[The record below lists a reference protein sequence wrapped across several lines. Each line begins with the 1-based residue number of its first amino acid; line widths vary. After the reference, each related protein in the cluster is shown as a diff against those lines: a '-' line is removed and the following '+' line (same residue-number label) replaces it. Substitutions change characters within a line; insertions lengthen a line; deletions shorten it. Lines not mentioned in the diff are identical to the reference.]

1 MAEKDLPLRADVRKL
16 GEILGD
22 CMKRHGG
29 RELFETEE
37 LIRGLSKS
45 LRRGFHRSDGR
56 RSAPARELLAL
67 LRSLD
72 RSKAIGVIRAF
83 AVYFQLTNIA
93 EQHHRIRRRRFYAL
107 ETTEQP
113 QPGSLAHLFAR
124 LARFG
129 ADARA
134 LLGVLE
140 RLAVEPVITA
150 HPTEA
155 VRRSVLEKHRRIADL
170 LSELDRRDLPPL
182 AREQVVHSLEKEVE
196 SIWLTDELRRYQPEV
211 LDEVSN
217 ALYYF
222 DDVLFDAVPDL
233 IEELHRVAGLVAGLA
248 LPEALAPL
256 RFGSWVGG
264 DRDGNPHVTAEVT
277 WETLNRHRALVLS
290 KYRKSVDDLG
300 ARLSE
305 SERHCP
311 PRRRLVEALERY
323 QEKFPDL
330 ASRVLLRN
338 PHEPYRQML
347 GYVRERLGRTAVG
360 SREEGAYPS
369 EKELYQDLSQ
379 IEESLRANGTQSASL
394 VTRLM
399 RQVSTFG
406 LHLAKLD
413 LRQSAAR
420 HTEALSEI
428 TRELGLAPYGKRRE
442 AERVEW
448 LTSEL
453 STPRPL
459 LSSDA
464 RPSEATRETLDL
476 FRVARRALDELS
488 PSAIGTYVIS
498 MAKDVSDVLAVLVL
512 AKDAG
517 LHQPAVGA
525 RELVARLRVAPLF
538 ETIEDLRRAPEVLSR
553 LFDNRAYAPVWKAQG
568 NLQEVMVGY
577 SDSCKDGGILTS
589 SWELHK
595 SQEALSKIARGHG
608 AELVL
613 FHGRGGSVGRGGG
626 PSHEAILAQPR
637 GTLRGR
643 IKITEQGEVVSTK
656 YGLPEIALRSLEV
669 ATSAVIEASIDFGH
683 FGDFGDEVVPSV
695 DERMARFREVMEELS
710 QTAFSSY
717 RSVVA
722 DTSGFSRYFLDAT
735 PVEELEHLHIGSRPA
750 RREKRSTSLSDLR
763 AIPWV
768 FGWTQSRHLL
778 PGWLGVGSALDAF
791 AKQRPRVHL
800 ALLRE
805 MHRDWRFFRSMLSN
819 IEMALAKADFQ
830 IARHYAERLS
840 SRGGRAIFARLEEE
854 YQTTRTRLLQ
864 VTEQKFLLEKTPVL
878 RRSIE
883 LRNPYV
889 DPMSYLQVELLAR
902 YRKARAKRPEEQEDL
917 LYAILLT
924 INGIASGLRN
934 TG

>member
-1 MAEKDLPLRADVRKL
+1 
-16 GEILGD
+16 
-22 CMKRHGG
+22 
-29 RELFETEE
+29 
-37 LIRGLSKS
+37 
-45 LRRGFHRSDGR
+45 
-56 RSAPARELLAL
+56 
-67 LRSLD
+67 
-72 RSKAIGVIRAF
+72 
-83 AVYFQLTNIA
+83 
-93 EQHHRIRRRRFYAL
+93 
-107 ETTEQP
+107 
-113 QPGSLAHLFAR
+113 
-124 LARFG
+124 
-129 ADARA
+129 
-134 LLGVLE
+134 
-140 RLAVEPVITA
+140 
-150 HPTEA
+150 
-155 VRRSVLEKHRRIADL
+155 
-170 LSELDRRDLPPL
+170 
-182 AREQVVHSLEKEVE
+182 
-196 SIWLTDELRRYQPEV
+196 
-211 LDEVSN
+211 VSN

-233 IEELHRVAGLVAGLA
+233 IEELHRVAHLVPGLV
-248 LPEALAPL
+248 LPESKAPL

-311 PRRRLVEALERY
+311 PRPRLVEALERY

-347 GYVRERLGRTAVG
+347 GYVRERLERTSVG

-369 EKELYQDLSQ
+369 EKELYEDLLQ
-379 IEESLRANGTQSASL
+379 IEESLRANGTRSASL
-394 VTRLM
+394 VSRLM

-428 TRELGLAPYGKRRE
+428 TRELGLAPYGERRE
-442 AERVEW
+442 AGRVEW

-459 LSSDA
+459 LSGDA

-512 AKDAG
+512 AKEAG
-517 LHQPAVGA
+517 LYQPAVGA

-538 ETIEDLRRAPEVLSR
+538 ETIEDLRRAPGVLSR
-553 LFDNRAYAPVWKAQG
+553 LLENRAYAPVWKAQG

-608 AELVL
+608 AELLL

-669 ATSAVIEASIDFGH
+669 ATSAVIEASLDS
-683 FGDFGDEVVPSV
+683 GDEVVPSE

-710 QTAFSSY
+710 HTAFSSY

-750 RREKRSTSLSDLR
+750 RRKKRSTSLADLR

-778 PGWLGVGSALDAF
+778 PGWLGVGSAFEAF
-791 AKQRPRVHL
+791 AEQRPRVHL

-840 SRGGRAIFARLEEE
+840 SRGGRAIFERLEKE
-854 YQTTRTRLLQ
+854 YQMTRTRLLQ

-902 YRKARAKRPEEQEDL
+902 HRKARAKRREAQEEL

>member
-37 LIRGLSKS
+37 LIRSLSKS
-45 LRRGFHRSDGR
+45 LRRGLNRSDGR
-56 RSAPARELLAL
+56 RSAPARELLTL
-67 LRSLD
+67 LRSLE
-72 RSKAIGVIRAF
+72 RKKAIGVIRAF

-93 EQHHRIRRRRFYAL
+93 EQHHRIRRRRYYAL
-107 ETTEQP
+107 ETAEQP
-113 QPGSLAHLFAR
+113 QPGSLAHLFTR
-124 LARFG
+124 LACSG
-129 ADARA
+129 ADAVA

-182 AREQVVHSLEKEVE
+182 AREQVVHALEKEVE

-233 IEELHRVAGLVAGLA
+233 IEELHRVAHLVPGLV
-248 LPEALAPL
+248 LPESKAPL

-311 PRRRLVEALERY
+311 PRPRLVEALERY

-347 GYVRERLGRTAVG
+347 GYVRERLERTSVG

-369 EKELYQDLSQ
+369 EKELYEDLLQ
-379 IEESLRANGTQSASL
+379 IEESLCANGTRSASL
-394 VTRLM
+394 VSRLM

-413 LRQSAAR
+413 LRQSAPR

-428 TRELGLAPYGKRRE
+428 TRELGLAPYGERRE
-442 AERVEW
+442 AGRVEW

-459 LSSDA
+459 LSGDA

-512 AKDAG
+512 AKEAG
-517 LHQPAVGA
+517 LYQPAVGA

-538 ETIEDLRRAPEVLSR
+538 ETIEDLRRAPGVLSR
-553 LFDNRAYAPVWKAQG
+553 LLENRAYAPVWKAQG

-608 AELVL
+608 AELLL

-669 ATSAVIEASIDFGH
+669 ATSAVIEASLDS
-683 FGDFGDEVVPSV
+683 GDEVVPSE

-710 QTAFSSY
+710 HTAFSSY

-750 RREKRSTSLSDLR
+750 RRKKRSTSLADLR

-778 PGWLGVGSALDAF
+778 PGWLGVGSALEAF
-791 AKQRPRVHL
+791 AEQRPRVHL

-840 SRGGRAIFARLEEE
+840 SRGGRAIFERLEKE
-854 YQTTRTRLLQ
+854 YQMTRTRLLQ

-902 YRKARAKRPEEQEDL
+902 HRKARAKRREAQEEL

>member
-1 MAEKDLPLRADVRKL
+1 MAEKDLPLRADVRTL
-16 GEILGD
+16 GKILGD

-45 LRRGFHRSDGR
+45 LRRGSHRSDGR
-56 RSAPARELLAL
+56 RSAPSRELLAL

-72 RSKAIGVIRAF
+72 GKKVIGVIRAF

-93 EQHHRIRRRRFYAL
+93 EQHHRIRRRRYYAL
-107 ETTEQP
+107 ETAEQP
-113 QPGSLAHLFAR
+113 QPGSLAHLFTR
-124 LARFG
+124 LARSG
-129 ADARA
+129 AGAIFRVLQA
-134 LLGVLE
+134 LT
-140 RLAVEPVITA
+140 VELVITA

-170 LSELDRRDLPPL
+170 LSELDRKDLPPL
-182 AREQVVHSLEKEVE
+182 AREQVVHTLEKEVE

-211 LDEVSN
+211 LDEVAN

-222 DDVLFDAVPDL
+222 DEVLFDAVPDL
-233 IEELHRVAGLVAGLA
+233 IEELHRVAPLVPGLV
-248 LPEALAPL
+248 PPQSIAPL

-264 DRDGNPHVTAEVT
+264 DRDGNPHVIAEVT
-277 WETLNRHRALVLS
+277 WETLNRHRALALS
-290 KYRKSVDDLG
+290 KYRKAVEDLG

-311 PRRRLVEALERY
+311 PRPHLVEGLARY
-323 QEKFPDL
+323 QKKFPDL

-347 GYVRERLGRTAVG
+347 GYVRERLERTAAS
-360 SREEGAYPS
+360 SREEGAYHS
-369 EKELYQDLSQ
+369 EKVLYQDLSP
-379 IEESLRANGTQSASL
+379 IEESLRGNAAQSASL
-394 VTRLM
+394 VSRLM

-428 TRELGLAPYGKRRE
+428 TRELGLAPYGERRE

-459 LSSDA
+459 LSSGA
-464 RPSEATRETLDL
+464 RTSEATRETLDL
-476 FRVARRALDELS
+476 FRVARRAFDELS
-488 PSAIGTYVIS
+488 PSAIGTYVVS

-512 AKDAG
+512 AKEAG
-517 LHQPAVGA
+517 LYQPAVGA

-538 ETIEDLRRAPEVLSR
+538 ETIEDLRRAPEVVSR
-553 LFDNRAYAPVWKAQG
+553 LLENRAYAPVWKAQG

-595 SQEALSKIARGHG
+595 SQEALSKVARGQG

-626 PSHEAILAQPR
+626 PSHEAILASPR

-643 IKITEQGEVVSTK
+643 IKITEQGEVVSSK

-669 ATSAVIEASIDFGH
+669 ATSAVIEASLDS
-683 FGDFGDEVVPSV
+683 GDEVV
-695 DERMARFREVMEELS
+695 DERMAHFREVMEELS

-791 AKQRPRVHL
+791 VAKRPRVHL

-805 MHRDWRFFRSMLSN
+805 MHRDWRFFRSMISN

-830 IARHYAERLS
+830 IARHYADRLS
-840 SRGGRAIFARLEEE
+840 GRRGRAIFERLEEE

-902 YRKARAKRPEEQEDL
+902 YRKARAKRPQAQEEL

>member
-37 LIRGLSKS
+37 LIRSLSKS
-45 LRRGFHRSDGR
+45 LRRGLNRSDGR
-56 RSAPARELLAL
+56 RSAPARELLTL

-72 RSKAIGVIRAF
+72 RKKAIGVIRAF

-93 EQHHRIRRRRFYAL
+93 EQHHRIRRRRYYAL
-107 ETTEQP
+107 ETAEQP
-113 QPGSLAHLFAR
+113 QPGSLAHLFTR
-124 LARFG
+124 LACSG
-129 ADARA
+129 ADAVA

-182 AREQVVHSLEKEVE
+182 AREQVVHALEKEVE

-233 IEELHRVAGLVAGLA
+233 IEELHRVAHLVPGLV
-248 LPEALAPL
+248 LPESKAPL

-311 PRRRLVEALERY
+311 PRPRLVEALERY

-347 GYVRERLGRTAVG
+347 GYVRERLERTSVG

-369 EKELYQDLSQ
+369 EKELYEDLLQ
-379 IEESLRANGTQSASL
+379 IEESLRANGTRSASL
-394 VTRLM
+394 VSRLM

-428 TRELGLAPYGKRRE
+428 TRELGLAPYGERRE
-442 AERVEW
+442 AGRVEW

-459 LSSDA
+459 LSGDA

-512 AKDAG
+512 AKEAG
-517 LHQPAVGA
+517 LYQPAVGA

-538 ETIEDLRRAPEVLSR
+538 ETIEDLRRAPGVLSR
-553 LFDNRAYAPVWKAQG
+553 LLENRAYAPVWKAQG

-608 AELVL
+608 AELLL

-669 ATSAVIEASIDFGH
+669 ATSAVIEASLDS
-683 FGDFGDEVVPSV
+683 GDEVVPSE

-710 QTAFSSY
+710 HTAFSSY

-750 RREKRSTSLSDLR
+750 RRKKRSTSLADLR

-778 PGWLGVGSALDAF
+778 PGWLGVGSAFEAF
-791 AKQRPRVHL
+791 AEQRPRVHL

-840 SRGGRAIFARLEEE
+840 SRGGRAIFERLEKE
-854 YQTTRTRLLQ
+854 YQMTRTRLLQ

-902 YRKARAKRPEEQEDL
+902 HRKARAKRREAQEEL

>member
-37 LIRGLSKS
+37 LIRSLSKS
-45 LRRGFHRSDGR
+45 LRRGLNRSDGR
-56 RSAPARELLAL
+56 RSAPARDLLTL

-72 RSKAIGVIRAF
+72 RKKAIGVIRAF

-93 EQHHRIRRRRFYAL
+93 EQHHRIRRRRYYAL
-107 ETTEQP
+107 ETAEQP
-113 QPGSLAHLFAR
+113 QPGSLAHLFTR
-124 LARFG
+124 LACSG
-129 ADARA
+129 ADAVA

-182 AREQVVHSLEKEVE
+182 AREQVVHALEKEVE

-233 IEELHRVAGLVAGLA
+233 IEELHRVAHLVPGLV
-248 LPEALAPL
+248 LPESKAPL

-311 PRRRLVEALERY
+311 PRPRLVEALERY

-347 GYVRERLGRTAVG
+347 GYVRERLERTSVG

-369 EKELYQDLSQ
+369 EKELYEDLLQ
-379 IEESLRANGTQSASL
+379 IEESLRANGTRSASL
-394 VTRLM
+394 VSRLM

-428 TRELGLAPYGKRRE
+428 TRELGLAPYGERRE
-442 AERVEW
+442 AGRVEW

-459 LSSDA
+459 LSGDA

-512 AKDAG
+512 AKEAG
-517 LHQPAVGA
+517 LYQPAVGA

-538 ETIEDLRRAPEVLSR
+538 ETIEDLRRAPGVLSR
-553 LFDNRAYAPVWKAQG
+553 LLENRAYAPVWKAQG

-608 AELVL
+608 AELLL

-669 ATSAVIEASIDFGH
+669 ATSAVIEASLDS
-683 FGDFGDEVVPSV
+683 GDEVVPSE

-710 QTAFSSY
+710 HTAFSSY

-750 RREKRSTSLSDLR
+750 RRKKRSTSLADLR

-778 PGWLGVGSALDAF
+778 PGWLGVGSAFEAF
-791 AKQRPRVHL
+791 AEQRPRVHL

-840 SRGGRAIFARLEEE
+840 SRGGRAIFERLEKE
-854 YQTTRTRLLQ
+854 YQMTRTRLLQ

-902 YRKARAKRPEEQEDL
+902 HRKARAKRREAQEEL

>member
-1 MAEKDLPLRADVRKL
+1 MIEKDLPLRADVRKL
-16 GEILGD
+16 GEILGG
-22 CMKRHGG
+22 CIKRHGG
-29 RELFETEE
+29 QELFETEE
-37 LIRGLSKS
+37 RIRALSKS
-45 LRRGFHRSDGR
+45 LRRGFHRR
-56 RSAPARELLAL
+56 RGPGGDPTRELLSV
-67 LRSLD
+67 LRSLEGT
-72 RSKAIGVIRAF
+72 KAVGVIRAF

-93 EQHHRIRRRRFYAL
+93 EQHHRIRRRRYYAL
-107 ETTEQP
+107 QAHKQP
-113 QPGSLAHLFAR
+113 QPGSLAHLFTR
-124 LARFG
+124 LSRSGVDG
-129 ADARA
+129 AAILRT
-134 LLGVLE
+134 LE
-140 RLAVEPVITA
+140 GLAVEPVVTA

-155 VRRSVLEKHRRIADL
+155 VRRSVLEKQRRIADL
-170 LSELDRRDLPPL
+170 LSELDRRDLPPR
-182 AREQVVHSLEKEVE
+182 AREQVFRSLEKEVE
-196 SIWLTDELRRYQPEV
+196 SIWLTDELRHYQPEV

-222 DDVLFDAVPDL
+222 DEVLFDAAPDL
-233 IEELHRVAGLVAGLA
+233 IEELHRVARLVPGLV
-248 LPEALAPL
+248 LPEPLAPL

-264 DRDGNPHVTAEVT
+264 DRDGNPHVTADVT

-290 KYRKSVDDLG
+290 KYRKAVHDLG

-305 SERHCP
+305 SERHCS
-311 PRRRLVEALERY
+311 PRPRLVDALERY
-323 QEKFPDL
+323 QAEFPGL
-330 ASRVLLRN
+330 ASRVRLRN
-338 PHEPYRQML
+338 AHEPYRQML
-347 GYVRERLGRTAVG
+347 GHVRERLERTAAG
-360 SREEGAYPS
+360 SGEAGAYHS
-369 EKELYQDLSQ
+369 ETELYEDLST
-379 IEESLRANGTQSASL
+379 IEESLRVNGTRSASL
-394 VTRLM
+394 VIRLM

-406 LHLAKLD
+406 FHLAKLD
-413 LRQSAAR
+413 LRQSASR
-420 HTEALSEI
+420 HTDALSEI
-428 TRELGLAPYGKRRE
+428 TRDLGLASYEELGE

-464 RPSEATRETLDL
+464 RPSEPTRETLEV
-476 FRVARRALDELS
+476 FRVVRRSLDELS
-488 PSAIGTYVIS
+488 PRSIGAYVIS

-512 AKDAG
+512 AKEAG
-517 LHQPAVGA
+517 LYQPAVGA
-525 RELVARLRVAPLF
+525 RRLAARLRVAPLF
-538 ETIEDLRRAPEVLSR
+538 ETIEDLRRAPGVVSQL
-553 LFDNRAYAPVWKAQG
+553 LDNGAYAPVWKAQG
-568 NLQEVMVGY
+568 NFQEVMVGY

-595 SQEALSKIARGHG
+595 CQEALSETARRHG
-608 AELVL
+608 AELLL

-626 PSHEAILAQPR
+626 PSHEAILSQPR
-637 GTLRGR
+637 GTVRGR
-643 IKITEQGEVVSTK
+643 IKLTEQGEVVSSK

-669 ATSAVIEASIDFGH
+669 TTSAVIEASLDSES
-683 FGDFGDEVVPSV
+683 EVANA
-695 DERMARFREVMEELS
+695 RMARYRDVMEELS

-722 DTSGFSRYFLDAT
+722 HTSGFARYFMDAT
-735 PVEELEHLHIGSRPA
+735 PVEELQHLHIGSRPA
-750 RREKRSTSLSDLR
+750 RREQRATPLSELSQLR

-791 AKQRPRVHL
+791 AGERPRVHP

-805 MHRDWRFFRSMLSN
+805 MHRSWRFFRSMISN

-840 SRGGRAIFARLEEE
+840 GRGGRAIFRRLEKE
-854 YQTTRTRLLQ
+854 YQTTKARLLQ
-864 VTEQKFLLEKTPVL
+864 VTGQKFLLEKTPVL

-902 YRKARAKRPEEQEDL
+902 HRKARTKPSALLEEQEDL

>member
-1 MAEKDLPLRADVRKL
+1 MAEKDLPLRADVRTL

-37 LIRGLSKS
+37 LIRALSKS
-45 LRRGFHRSDGR
+45 LRRGLNRSDGR
-56 RSAPARELLAL
+56 GSTPARELLAL

-72 RSKAIGVIRAF
+72 GNKAIGVIRAF

-93 EQHHRIRRRRFYAL
+93 EQHHRIRRRRYYAL
-107 ETTEQP
+107 ETAEQP
-113 QPGSLAHLFAR
+113 QPGSLAHLFTR
-124 LARFG
+124 LARSG
-129 ADARA
+129 ADPGA
-134 LLGVLE
+134 LFRVLE
-140 RLAVEPVITA
+140 SLAVELVITA

-155 VRRSVLEKHRRIADL
+155 VRRSVLQKHRRIADL

-233 IEELHRVAGLVAGLA
+233 IEELHRVAHLVPGLV
-248 LPEALAPL
+248 LPEPKAPL

-290 KYRKSVDDLG
+290 KYRKSADDLG

-311 PRRRLVEALERY
+311 PRPRLVEALERY

-330 ASRVLLRN
+330 ARRVLLRN

-347 GYVRERLGRTAVG
+347 GYVRERLERTSVG
-360 SREEGAYPS
+360 SREEGAYHS

-394 VTRLM
+394 VSRLM

-428 TRELGLAPYGKRRE
+428 TRELGLAPYGERRE

-459 LSSDA
+459 LSSGA

-512 AKDAG
+512 AKEAG
-517 LHQPAVGA
+517 LYQPAVGA

-538 ETIEDLRRAPEVLSR
+538 ETIEDLRGAPEVVSR
-553 LFDNRAYAPVWKAQG
+553 LLENRAYAPVWKAQG

-608 AELVL
+608 AELLL

-643 IKITEQGEVVSTK
+643 IKITEQGEVVSSK

-669 ATSAVIEASIDFGH
+669 ATSAVIEASF
-683 FGDFGDEVVPSV
+683 DFGDSAAEVVPSV
-695 DERMARFREVMEELS
+695 HERMARFREVMEELS

-750 RREKRSTSLSDLR
+750 RREKRSTSLADLR

-778 PGWLGVGSALDAF
+778 PGWLGVGSALEAF
-791 AKQRPRVHL
+791 AERRPRVHL

-840 SRGGRAIFARLEEE
+840 SRGGRAIFERLEEE

-902 YRKARAKRPEEQEDL
+902 HRKARGKPREEQEEL

>member
-37 LIRGLSKS
+37 LIRSLSKS
-45 LRRGFHRSDGR
+45 LRRGLNRSDGR
-56 RSAPARELLAL
+56 RSAPARELLTL
-67 LRSLD
+67 LRSLE
-72 RSKAIGVIRAF
+72 RKKAIGVIRAF

-93 EQHHRIRRRRFYAL
+93 EQHHRIRRRRYYAL
-107 ETTEQP
+107 ETAEQP
-113 QPGSLAHLFAR
+113 QPGSLAHLFTR
-124 LARFG
+124 LACSG
-129 ADARA
+129 ADAVA

-182 AREQVVHSLEKEVE
+182 AREQVVHALEKEVE

-233 IEELHRVAGLVAGLA
+233 IEELHRVAHLVPGLV
-248 LPEALAPL
+248 LPESKAPL

-311 PRRRLVEALERY
+311 PRPRLVEALERY

-347 GYVRERLGRTAVG
+347 GYVRERLERTSVG

-369 EKELYQDLSQ
+369 EKELYEDLLQ
-379 IEESLRANGTQSASL
+379 IEESLCANGTRSASL
-394 VTRLM
+394 VSRLM

-428 TRELGLAPYGKRRE
+428 TRELGLAPYGERRE
-442 AERVEW
+442 AGRVEW

-459 LSSDA
+459 LSGDA

-512 AKDAG
+512 AKEAG
-517 LHQPAVGA
+517 LYQPAVGA

-538 ETIEDLRRAPEVLSR
+538 ETIEDLRRAPGVLSR
-553 LFDNRAYAPVWKAQG
+553 LLENRAYAPVWKAQG

-608 AELVL
+608 AELLL

-669 ATSAVIEASIDFGH
+669 ATSAVIEASLDS
-683 FGDFGDEVVPSV
+683 GDEVVPSE

-710 QTAFSSY
+710 HTAFSSY

-750 RREKRSTSLSDLR
+750 RRKKRSTSLADLR

-778 PGWLGVGSALDAF
+778 PGWLGVGSAFEAF
-791 AKQRPRVHL
+791 AEQRPRVHL

-840 SRGGRAIFARLEEE
+840 SRGGRAIFERLEKE
-854 YQTTRTRLLQ
+854 YQMTRTRLLQ

-902 YRKARAKRPEEQEDL
+902 HRKARAKRREAQEEL

>member
-29 RELFETEE
+29 QELFEAEE
-37 LIRGLSKS
+37 RIRALSKS
-45 LRRGFHRSDGR
+45 LRRGPHRGR
-56 RSAPARELLAL
+56 GRDPTRELLTL

-72 RSKAIGVIRAF
+72 RTKAIGVIRAF

-93 EQHHRIRRRRFYAL
+93 EQHHRIRRRRYYAL
-107 ETTEQP
+107 ETSERP
-113 QPGSLAHLFAR
+113 QPGSLAELFTR
-124 LARFG
+124 LARSRVDAG
-129 ADARA
+129 AIRRA
-134 LLGVLE
+134 LE
-140 RLAVEPVITA
+140 SLAVEPVVTA

-155 VRRSVLEKHRRIADL
+155 VRRSVLEKQRRIADR
-170 LSELDRRDLPPL
+170 LSELDRRDLPPR
-182 AREQVVHSLEKEVE
+182 AREQVFRSLEKEVE
-196 SIWLTDELRRYQPEV
+196 AIWLTDELRRYQPEV
-211 LDEVSN
+211 LDEVAN

-222 DDVLFDAVPDL
+222 DEVLFDAAPDL
-233 IEELHRVAGLVAGLA
+233 IEELHRAARLVPGLVLSE
-248 LPEALAPL
+248 PIAPL

-264 DRDGNPHVTAEVT
+264 DRDGNPHVTAEIT
-277 WETLNRHRALVLS
+277 WETLKRHRALVLG
-290 KYRKSVDDLG
+290 KYRKAVDELG

-311 PRRRLVEALERY
+311 PRPPLVEALERY
-323 QEKFPDL
+323 QETFPGL
-330 ASRVLLRN
+330 ARRIQTRN
-338 PHEPYRQML
+338 PQEPYRQML
-347 GYVRERLGRTAVG
+347 GYVRERLERTEAG
-360 SREEGAYPS
+360 SREDGAYRS
-369 EKELYQDLSQ
+369 ETDLYEDLSK
-379 IEESLRANGTQSASL
+379 IEESLRANGARSASL
-394 VTRLM
+394 VIRVM

-413 LRQSAAR
+413 LRQTAAR
-420 HTEALSEI
+420 HTDALAEI
-428 TRELGLAPYGKRRE
+428 TRELGLAPYEERGE
-442 AERVEW
+442 TERVEW

-459 LSSDA
+459 LSDDA
-464 RPSEATRETLDL
+464 RPSEATRETLEL

-488 PSAIGTYVIS
+488 PRSIGAYVVS
-498 MAKDVSDVLAVLVL
+498 MARDASDVLAVLVL
-512 AKDAG
+512 AKEAG
-517 LHQPAVGA
+517 LYQPAVGA
-525 RELVARLRVAPLF
+525 RKLVARLRVAPLF

-553 LFDNRAYAPVWKAQG
+553 LLANRAYAPLWKAQG
-568 NLQEVMVGY
+568 NFQEVMVGY

-589 SWELHK
+589 SWELYK
-595 SQEALSKIARGHG
+595 CQEALSKIARAHG
-608 AELVL
+608 AELAL

-626 PSHEAILAQPR
+626 PSHEAILAQPP
-637 GTLRGR
+637 GTVRGR
-643 IKITEQGEVVSTK
+643 IKITEQGEVVSSK
-656 YGLPEIALRSLEV
+656 YGLPEIALRSLEL
-669 ATSAVIEASIDFGH
+669 ATSAVIEASLDS
-683 FGDFGDEVVPSV
+683 GDEVAPSTQA
-695 DERMARFREVMEELS
+695 RMARYREVMEELS
-710 QTAFSSY
+710 QTALSSY
-717 RSVVA
+717 RAVVA
-722 DTSGFSRYFLDAT
+722 DPSGFTQYFLDAT
-735 PVEELEHLHIGSRPA
+735 PVEELQHLHIGSRPA
-750 RREKRSTSLSDLR
+750 RREKRSTGLSDMR

-791 AKQRPRVHL
+791 AGTRPRVHL

-805 MHRDWRFFRSMLSN
+805 MNRSWPFFRSMISN

-840 SRGGRAIFARLEEE
+840 PRGGRAIFGRLEKE
-854 YQTTRTRLLQ
+854 YQTTRARLLQ
-864 VTEQKFLLEKTPVL
+864 VTEQKFLLQNTPVL

-889 DPMSYLQVELLAR
+889 DPMSYLQVELLR
-902 YRKARAKRPEEQEDL
+902 RHRKAPTKTPENHEDL

>member
-1 MAEKDLPLRADVRKL
+1 MAEKDHPLRADVRKL

-45 LRRGFHRSDGR
+45 LRRDFHRSGER

-72 RSKAIGVIRAF
+72 RRKAIGVIRAF

-93 EQHHRIRRRRFYAL
+93 EQHHRIRRRRYYAL
-107 ETTEQP
+107 ETAERP
-113 QPGSLAHLFAR
+113 QPGSLAHLFTR
-124 LARFG
+124 LARSR
-129 ADARA
+129 ADAGA
-134 LLGVLE
+134 LFGMLK

-233 IEELHRVAGLVAGLA
+233 IEELHRVAPLVPGLVLA
-248 LPEALAPL
+248 EPIAPL

-311 PRRRLVEALERY
+311 PRPRLIEGLERY
-323 QEKFPDL
+323 RERFPDL

-338 PHEPYRQML
+338 PHEPFRQML
-347 GYVRERLGRTAVG
+347 GYVRERLERTAVG
-360 SREEGAYPS
+360 SREEGAYQT
-369 EKELYQDLSQ
+369 EDELYQDLSQ

-428 TRELGLAPYGKRRE
+428 TRELGLAPYGERRE

-448 LTSEL
+448 LTLEL
-453 STPRPL
+453 LTPRPL
-459 LSSDA
+459 LSSEA
-464 RPSEATRETLDL
+464 RPSESTRETLAV

-512 AKDAG
+512 AKEAG
-517 LHQPAVGA
+517 LYQPAVGA

-538 ETIEDLRRAPEVLSR
+538 ETIEDLRRAPGVLSR
-553 LFDNRAYAPVWKAQG
+553 LLENRAYAPVWKAQG

-608 AELVL
+608 AELLL

-626 PSHEAILAQPR
+626 PSHEAILAQPQ
-637 GTLRGR
+637 GTVRGR

-669 ATSAVIEASIDFGH
+669 ATSAVIEASLDS
-683 FGDFGDEVVPSV
+683 GDEVVPSV

-750 RREKRSTSLSDLR
+750 RREKRSTSLADLR

-791 AKQRPRVHL
+791 VEQRPRVHL

-840 SRGGRAIFARLEEE
+840 SRGGRAIFKRLEEE

-902 YRKARAKRPEEQEDL
+902 HRKARAKRREAQEEL

>member
-1 MAEKDLPLRADVRKL
+1 MAEKDFPLRADVRML
-16 GEILGD
+16 GQILGD
-22 CMKRHGG
+22 CMVRHGG

-45 LRRGFHRSDGR
+45 LRRGLNRSDGR
-56 RSAPARELLAL
+56 RSTPARELLAL

-72 RSKAIGVIRAF
+72 RKKAIGVIRAF

-93 EQHHRIRRRRFYAL
+93 EQHHRIRRRRYYAL
-107 ETTEQP
+107 ETPNEP
-113 QPGSLAHLFAR
+113 QPGSLAHLFTR
-124 LARFG
+124 LARSG
-129 ADARA
+129 AGAGA
-134 LLGVLE
+134 LSGVLE
-140 RLAVEPVITA
+140 RLAVEPVVTA

-182 AREQVVHSLEKEVE
+182 AREQVVHTLEKEVE

-233 IEELHRVAGLVAGLA
+233 IEELHRVAALVPGLVLA
-248 LPEALAPL
+248 EAKAPL

-290 KYRKSVDDLG
+290 KYRKAVDDLG

-311 PRRRLVEALERY
+311 PRPRLVEALERY
-323 QEKFPDL
+323 QRKFPDL

-347 GYVRERLGRTAVG
+347 GYVRERLERTATG
-360 SREEGAYPS
+360 SREEGAYHL
-369 EKELYQDLSQ
+369 EKDLYEDLSQ

-428 TRELGLAPYGKRRE
+428 TRELGLAPYGDRRE

-459 LSSDA
+459 LSSEA
-464 RPSEATRETLDL
+464 RPSESTRETLAV
-476 FRVARRALDELS
+476 FRMARRALDELS
-488 PSAIGTYVIS
+488 PRAIGTYVIS

-512 AKDAG
+512 AKEAG
-517 LHQPAVGA
+517 LYQPAVGA

-553 LFDNRAYAPVWKAQG
+553 LLDNRAYAPVWKAQG

-595 SQEALSKIARGHG
+595 SQEALSKIAGGQG
-608 AELVL
+608 AELLL

-626 PSHEAILAQPR
+626 PSHEAIVASPR
-637 GTLRGR
+637 GTVRGR
-643 IKITEQGEVVSTK
+643 IKITEQGEVVSSK

-669 ATSAVIEASIDFGH
+669 ATSAVIEASLDS
-683 FGDFGDEVVPSV
+683 GDEVV

-710 QTAFSSY
+710 LTAFSSY

-750 RREKRSTSLSDLR
+750 RREKRSTSLADLR

-791 AKQRPRVHL
+791 ATKRPRMHL

-819 IEMALAKADFQ
+819 IEMALAKADFP

-840 SRGGRAIFARLEEE
+840 GRGGRAIFERLEEE

-902 YRKARAKRPEEQEDL
+902 YRKARAKRPEAQEEL

>member
-1 MAEKDLPLRADVRKL
+1 
-16 GEILGD
+16 
-22 CMKRHGG
+22 
-29 RELFETEE
+29 
-37 LIRGLSKS
+37 
-45 LRRGFHRSDGR
+45 
-56 RSAPARELLAL
+56 
-67 LRSLD
+67 
-72 RSKAIGVIRAF
+72 
-83 AVYFQLTNIA
+83 
-93 EQHHRIRRRRFYAL
+93 
-107 ETTEQP
+107 
-113 QPGSLAHLFAR
+113 
-124 LARFG
+124 
-129 ADARA
+129 
-134 LLGVLE
+134 
-140 RLAVEPVITA
+140 
-150 HPTEA
+150 
-155 VRRSVLEKHRRIADL
+155 
-170 LSELDRRDLPPL
+170 
-182 AREQVVHSLEKEVE
+182 
-196 SIWLTDELRRYQPEV
+196 
-211 LDEVSN
+211 
-217 ALYYF
+217 
-222 DDVLFDAVPDL
+222 
-233 IEELHRVAGLVAGLA
+233 
-248 LPEALAPL
+248 
-256 RFGSWVGG
+256 
-264 DRDGNPHVTAEVT
+264 VTAEVT

-311 PRRRLVEALERY
+311 PRPRLVEALERY

-347 GYVRERLGRTAVG
+347 GYVRERLERTSVG

-369 EKELYQDLSQ
+369 EKELYEDLLQ
-379 IEESLRANGTQSASL
+379 IEESLRANGTRSASL
-394 VTRLM
+394 VSRLM

-428 TRELGLAPYGKRRE
+428 TRELGLAPYGERRE
-442 AERVEW
+442 AGRVEW

-459 LSSDA
+459 LSGDA

-498 MAKDVSDVLAVLVL
+498 MAKDVSDVLVVLVL
-512 AKDAG
+512 AKEAG
-517 LHQPAVGA
+517 LYQPAVGA

-538 ETIEDLRRAPEVLSR
+538 ETIEDLRRAPEVVSR
-553 LFDNRAYAPVWKAQG
+553 LLENRAYAPVWKAQG

-608 AELVL
+608 AELLL

-669 ATSAVIEASIDFGH
+669 ATSAVIEASLDS
-683 FGDFGDEVVPSV
+683 GDEVVPSE

-710 QTAFSSY
+710 HTAFSSY

-750 RREKRSTSLSDLR
+750 RRKKRSTSLADLR

-778 PGWLGVGSALDAF
+778 PGWLGVGSAFEAF
-791 AKQRPRVHL
+791 AEQRPRVHL

-840 SRGGRAIFARLEEE
+840 SRGGRAIFERLEKE
-854 YQTTRTRLLQ
+854 YQMTRTRLLQ

-902 YRKARAKRPEEQEDL
+902 HRKARAKRREAQEEL

>member
-1 MAEKDLPLRADVRKL
+1 MIEKDLPLRADVRKL

-45 LRRGFHRSDGR
+45 IRRDSRRQHGR
-56 RSAPARELLAL
+56 VRGPTRELVAL
-67 LRSLD
+67 LRSLG
-72 RSKAIGVIRAF
+72 RNKAIGVIRAF

-93 EQHHRIRRRRFYAL
+93 EQHHRIRRRRYYAL
-107 ETTEQP
+107 ETPEKP
-113 QPGSLAHLFAR
+113 QPGSLAHLFTR
-124 LARFG
+124 LARSG
-129 ADARA
+129 VDAGA
-134 LLGVLE
+134 LLQVLE
-140 RLAVEPVITA
+140 SLAVEPVITA

-155 VRRSVLEKHRRIADL
+155 MRRSVLEKHRRIADL
-170 LSELDRRDLPPL
+170 LSALDRRDLPPV
-182 AREQVVHSLEKEVE
+182 ARERVVRSLENEVE
-196 SIWLTDELRRYQPEV
+196 SIWLTDELRHYQPEV

-222 DDVLFDAVPDL
+222 DDILFEAAPDL
-233 IEELHRVAGLVAGLA
+233 IEELHRVARLIPGLA
-248 LPEALAPL
+248 LAKPISPL

-277 WETLNRHRALVLS
+277 WETLKRHRALVLS
-290 KYRKSVDDLG
+290 KYRKLVDELG

-305 SERHCP
+305 SERGCP
-311 PRRRLVEALERY
+311 PLPRLIGALERY
-323 QEKFPDL
+323 QEEFPGL
-330 ASRVLLRN
+330 ASRILLRN
-338 PHEPYRQML
+338 PRQPYRQML
-347 GYVRERLGRTAVG
+347 GYVRERLERTAAG
-360 SREEGAYPS
+360 SRDEGAYRS
-369 EKELYQDLSQ
+369 ETELHEDLSK
-379 IEESLRANGTQSASL
+379 IEESLLASGSRSASL
-394 VTRLM
+394 VARLM

-406 LHLAKLD
+406 FHLAKLD

-428 TRELGLAPYGKRRE
+428 TRELGLVPYGERSE
-442 AERVEW
+442 AGRLDW

-459 LSSDA
+459 LSREA
-464 RPSEATRETLDL
+464 RPSEATREALDL

-488 PSAIGTYVIS
+488 ARSIGTYVIS
-498 MAKDVSDVLAVLVL
+498 MAKEVSDVLAVLVL
-512 AKDAG
+512 AKEAG
-517 LHQPAVGA
+517 LYQPAAGA

-538 ETIEDLRRAPEVLSR
+538 ETIEDLRRAPVVLSQ
-553 LFDNRAYAPVWKAQG
+553 LLDHRAYRPVWKAQG
-568 NLQEVMVGY
+568 NFQEVMVGY

-595 SQEALSKIARGHG
+595 SQEALSKIARGRG
-608 AELVL
+608 AELLL

-637 GTLRGR
+637 GTVCGR
-643 IKITEQGEVVSTK
+643 IKITEQGEVVSSK

-669 ATSAVIEASIDFGH
+669 ATSAVIEASLDSRE
-683 FGDFGDEVVPSV
+683 EVP
-695 DERMARFREVMEELS
+695 DERRARFREVMEELS
-710 QTAFSSY
+710 QTAFSCY

-722 DTSGFSRYFLDAT
+722 EASGFSEYFLDAT
-735 PVEELEHLHIGSRPA
+735 PVEELQHLHIGSRPA
-750 RREKRSTSLSDLR
+750 RREKRSTSLADLR

-791 AKQRPRVHL
+791 AATRPRAHL
-800 ALLRE
+800 GLLRE
-805 MHRDWRFFRSMLSN
+805 MHRGWRFFRSMLSN
-819 IEMALAKADFQ
+819 VEMALAKADFQ

-840 SRGGRAIFARLEEE
+840 GRRGRTIFGRLEEE
-854 YQTTRTRLLQ
+854 YQTTRARLLQ

-902 YRKARAKRPEEQEDL
+902 HRRARTKPPEEQEDL

-924 INGIASGLRN
+924 INGVASGLRN

>member
-29 RELFETEE
+29 RELFEPEE
-37 LIRGLSKS
+37 LIRSLSKS
-45 LRRGFHRSDGR
+45 LRRGLNRSDGR
-56 RSAPARELLAL
+56 RSAPARELLTL

-72 RSKAIGVIRAF
+72 RKKAIGVIRAF

-93 EQHHRIRRRRFYAL
+93 EQHHRIRRRRYYAL
-107 ETTEQP
+107 ETAEQP
-113 QPGSLAHLFAR
+113 QPGSLAHLFTR
-124 LARFG
+124 LACSG
-129 ADARA
+129 ADAVA

-182 AREQVVHSLEKEVE
+182 AREQVVHALEKEVE

-233 IEELHRVAGLVAGLA
+233 IEELHRVAHLVPGLV
-248 LPEALAPL
+248 LPESKAPL

-311 PRRRLVEALERY
+311 PRPRLVEALERY

-347 GYVRERLGRTAVG
+347 GYVRERLERTSVG

-369 EKELYQDLSQ
+369 EKELYEDLLQ
-379 IEESLRANGTQSASL
+379 IEESLRANGTRSASL
-394 VTRLM
+394 VSRLM

-428 TRELGLAPYGKRRE
+428 TRELGLAPYGERRE
-442 AERVEW
+442 AGRVEW

-459 LSSDA
+459 LSGDA

-512 AKDAG
+512 AKEAG
-517 LHQPAVGA
+517 LYQPAVGA

-538 ETIEDLRRAPEVLSR
+538 ETIEDLRRAPGVLSR
-553 LFDNRAYAPVWKAQG
+553 LLENRAYAPVWKAQG

-608 AELVL
+608 AELLL

-669 ATSAVIEASIDFGH
+669 ATSAVIEASLDS
-683 FGDFGDEVVPSV
+683 GDEVVPSE

-710 QTAFSSY
+710 HTAFSSY

-750 RREKRSTSLSDLR
+750 RRKKRSTSLADLR

-778 PGWLGVGSALDAF
+778 PGWLGVGSAFEAF
-791 AKQRPRVHL
+791 AEQRPRVHL

-840 SRGGRAIFARLEEE
+840 SRGGRAIFERLEKE
-854 YQTTRTRLLQ
+854 YQMTRTRLLQ

-902 YRKARAKRPEEQEDL
+902 HRKARAKRREAQEEL

>member
-37 LIRGLSKS
+37 LIRSLSKS
-45 LRRGFHRSDGR
+45 LRRGLNRSDGR
-56 RSAPARELLAL
+56 RSAPARELLTL
-67 LRSLD
+67 LRSLE
-72 RSKAIGVIRAF
+72 RKKAIGVIRAF

-93 EQHHRIRRRRFYAL
+93 EQHHRIRRRRYYAL
-107 ETTEQP
+107 ETAEQP
-113 QPGSLAHLFAR
+113 QPGSLAHLFTR
-124 LARFG
+124 LACSG
-129 ADARA
+129 ADAVA

-182 AREQVVHSLEKEVE
+182 AREQVVHALEKEVE

-233 IEELHRVAGLVAGLA
+233 IEELHRVAHLVPGLV
-248 LPEALAPL
+248 LPESKAPL

-311 PRRRLVEALERY
+311 PRPRLVEALERY

-347 GYVRERLGRTAVG
+347 GYVRERLERTSVG

-369 EKELYQDLSQ
+369 EKELYEDLLQ
-379 IEESLRANGTQSASL
+379 IEESLRANGTRSASL
-394 VTRLM
+394 VSRLM

-428 TRELGLAPYGKRRE
+428 TRELGLAPYGERRE
-442 AERVEW
+442 AGRVEW

-459 LSSDA
+459 LSGDA

-512 AKDAG
+512 AKEAG
-517 LHQPAVGA
+517 LYQPAVGA

-538 ETIEDLRRAPEVLSR
+538 ETIEDLRRAPGVLSR
-553 LFDNRAYAPVWKAQG
+553 LLENRAYAPVWKAQG

-608 AELVL
+608 AELLL

-669 ATSAVIEASIDFGH
+669 ATSAVIEASLDS
-683 FGDFGDEVVPSV
+683 GDEVVPSE

-710 QTAFSSY
+710 HTAFSSY

-750 RREKRSTSLSDLR
+750 RRKKRSTSLADLR

-778 PGWLGVGSALDAF
+778 PGWLGVGSAFEAF
-791 AKQRPRVHL
+791 AEQRPRVHL

-840 SRGGRAIFARLEEE
+840 SRGGRAIFERLEKE
-854 YQTTRTRLLQ
+854 YQMTRTRLLQ

-902 YRKARAKRPEEQEDL
+902 HRKARAKRREAQEEL

>member
-1 MAEKDLPLRADVRKL
+1 M
-16 GEILGD
+16 
-22 CMKRHGG
+22 H
-29 RELFETEE
+29 T
-37 LIRGLSKS
+37 
-45 LRRGFHRSDGR
+45 
-56 RSAPARELLAL
+56 
-67 LRSLD
+67 
-72 RSKAIGVIRAF
+72 
-83 AVYFQLTNIA
+83 
-93 EQHHRIRRRRFYAL
+93 
-107 ETTEQP
+107 
-113 QPGSLAHLFAR
+113 
-124 LARFG
+124 
-129 ADARA
+129 
-134 LLGVLE
+134 
-140 RLAVEPVITA
+140 
-150 HPTEA
+150 
-155 VRRSVLEKHRRIADL
+155 
-170 LSELDRRDLPPL
+170 
-182 AREQVVHSLEKEVE
+182 LEKEVE

-233 IEELHRVAGLVAGLA
+233 IEELHRVAALVPGLVLA
-248 LPEALAPL
+248 EAKAPL

-290 KYRKSVDDLG
+290 KYRKAVDDLG

-311 PRRRLVEALERY
+311 PRPRLVEALERY
-323 QEKFPDL
+323 QRKFPDL

-347 GYVRERLGRTAVG
+347 GYVRERLERTATG
-360 SREEGAYPS
+360 SREEGAYHL
-369 EKELYQDLSQ
+369 EKDLYEDLSQ

-428 TRELGLAPYGKRRE
+428 TRELGLAPYGDRRE

-459 LSSDA
+459 LSSEA
-464 RPSEATRETLDL
+464 RPSESTRETLAV
-476 FRVARRALDELS
+476 FRMARRALDELS
-488 PSAIGTYVIS
+488 PRAIGTYVIS

-512 AKDAG
+512 AKEAG
-517 LHQPAVGA
+517 LYQPAVGA

-553 LFDNRAYAPVWKAQG
+553 LLDNRAYAPVWKAQG

-595 SQEALSKIARGHG
+595 SQEALSKIAGGQG
-608 AELVL
+608 AELLL

-626 PSHEAILAQPR
+626 PSHEAIVASPR
-637 GTLRGR
+637 GTVRGR
-643 IKITEQGEVVSTK
+643 IKITEQGEVVSSK

-669 ATSAVIEASIDFGH
+669 ATSAVIEASLDS
-683 FGDFGDEVVPSV
+683 GDEVV

-710 QTAFSSY
+710 LTAFSSY

-750 RREKRSTSLSDLR
+750 RREKRSTSLADLR

-791 AKQRPRVHL
+791 ATKRPRMHL

-819 IEMALAKADFQ
+819 IEMALAKADFP

-840 SRGGRAIFARLEEE
+840 GRGGRAIFERLEEE

-902 YRKARAKRPEEQEDL
+902 YRKARAKRPEAQEEL